1 MAKHRYQSN
10 FESVIS
16 RFSCLF
22 DLGSAAGRAG
32 AVTALVGRGSGK
44 LNNLHV
50 GKVDVESLEHFLG
63 LRIDIDGI
71 GVKGRAVGHDIHA
84 ALTLLLLKLQGDAA
98 DGPPR
103 NPFHQ
108 MLHTHIRISN
118 LQIAE
123 LGLHTDEK
131 RVWRCKRMSS
141 KYQKITYRGEA
152 SNLVAK
158 ALGRD
163 DGNILSDLLVGL
175 EIMSQTGVVL
185 LDENTCCLLDGL
197 GANATLHRHMYE
209 KSLEHQERP
218 LQGGCKTGVCRG
230 CNITP
235 LHKLYNQILRC
246 CYSHDLFSHEMH

>member
-1 MAKHRYQSN
+1 MEVQ
-10 FESVIS
+10 
-16 RFSCLF
+16 
-22 DLGSAAGRAG
+22 
-32 AVTALVGRGSGK
+32 T
-44 LNNLHV
+44 HV
-50 GKVDVESLEHFLG
+50 K
-63 LRIDIDGI
+63 
-71 GVKGRAVGHDIHA
+71 
-84 ALTLLLLKLQGDAA
+84 
-98 DGPPR
+98 
-103 NPFHQ
+103 
-108 MLHTHIRISN
+108 
-118 LQIAE
+118 QIP
-123 LGLHTDEK
+123 
-131 RVWRCKRMSS
+131 
-141 KYQKITYRGEA
+141 KITYRGEA

-235 LHKLYNQILRC
+235 LHKLDNQILRF
-246 CYSHDLFSHEMH
+246 CYSHHLFSHEMHGGAKAPWLPHAQLQDFPGSCAQIVRLKPLQHTSARKRVASGELHLTSEDWHHAKTSKLI